1 MFKLTPYTM
10 TMGLSGFSLNFAVAT
25 IATCAFWLFG
35 YDMSVMGGIITE
47 TPFTSVFPEMNNPSV
62 QGIIIAAFELG
73 ALVGALACLDI
84 GDRLG
89 RRGTV
94 WFGMVFM
101 LIGGILQCSAWHVG
115 QLATGRVISGIGLGL
130 QVATVP
136 SWQSECAKPHSR
148 GRWVMIEGG
157 LQTFGV
163 ASGQLIGYGFFFVK
177 GQAQWRVPV
186 GIQLIPALIVCVFIN
201 FLPESPR
208 WLIKHGMFDEATH
221 NLCKLRGAAPDDSAL
236 LAERDAIIASF
247 EAQSQMDAFSYKE
260 LFENGKT
267 KTLYR
272 IAIGT
277 FIQAA
282 QQLSGINMV
291 STYANKILQESFN
304 LAPSM
309 SHLIAAMGGLE
320 YALCSL
326 LSVLLIEGLG
336 RRKSFMITAGG
347 MATCFAIIAGLT
359 STSDRTCQLVAA
371 GFLFLFNTF
380 FGLAWVGGPFLYS
393 AEIAP
398 LRCRSQANAI
408 ASAAN
413 WLFCFVVVMII
424 PPAFANIGWKTYIIF
439 AILNFLFV
447 PIIYF
452 FLVETKKR
460 SLEEI
465 DVIFAAGG
473 NPVKKEQSMP
483 HDLSVHESRRVLGL
497 DEHTEVSEVLEH
509 GTDKT
514 EKLGA

>member
-1 MFKLTPYTM
+1 
-10 TMGLSGFSLNFAVAT
+10 MGLSGLPLNFAVAT

-35 YDMSVMGGIITE
+35 YDMSVMGGVITE
-47 TPFTSVFPEMNNPSV
+47 TPFTSVFPEMNSPSI
-62 QGIIIAAFELG
+62 QGIVIAAFELG

-101 LIGGILQCSAWHVG
+101 LVGGSLQCSSWHVG
-115 QLATGRVISGIGLGL
+115 QLAAGRVISGIGLGL

-163 ASGQLIGYGFFFVK
+163 ACGQLVGYGFYFVK

-208 WLIKHGMFDEATH
+208 WLVKHGMFEE
-221 NLCKLRGAAPDDSAL
+221 LRGLSPDDPVL
-236 LAERDAIIASF
+236 LAERDSIVASF
-247 EAQSQMDAFSYKE
+247 EAQSQMEPFSYKE

-272 IAIGT
+272 VAIGT

-282 QQLSGINMV
+282 QQLTGINMV
-291 STYANKILQESFN
+291 STYANQILQQSFN

-309 SHLIAAMGGLE
+309 SHFIAAMGGLE
-320 YALCSL
+320 YALCSI

-336 RRKSFMITAGG
+336 RRKSFMITSTG
-347 MATCFAIIAGLT
+347 MAICFAIIAGLT

-408 ASAAN
+408 ASGAN

-439 AILNFLFV
+439 AIFNFAFV

-460 SLEEI
+460 SLEEL

-483 HDLSVHESRRVLGL
+483 HNLSVDESRRVLGL
-497 DEHTEVSEVLEH
+497 GEHSEVSEILEH
-509 GTDKT
+509 DANKM
-514 EKLGA
+514 EKLGV